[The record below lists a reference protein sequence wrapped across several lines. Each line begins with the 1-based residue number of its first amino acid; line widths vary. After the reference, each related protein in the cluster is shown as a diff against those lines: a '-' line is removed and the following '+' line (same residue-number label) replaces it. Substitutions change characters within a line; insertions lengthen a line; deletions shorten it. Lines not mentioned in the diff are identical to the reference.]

1 MLQTARSRIDR
12 SIVAYSFL
20 SFLLSLVLY
29 ILRELL
35 FCELSE
41 WIIKV
46 LVLSSI
52 LIITI
57 FLIYKA
63 FFHKIHKGLTYMLLH
78 QKIYSKLYK
87 SLYNANYYIE
97 KNVLGKKCAVIP
109 KIKITVNN
117 SLNGGVIYVENSV
130 KFDKRLDELPISSG
144 LPNHFVLI
152 REYISDNQNQY
163 IYEFEQFTLEKS
175 VFHTNSEF
183 QYFHQNCPEY
193 NLTIDNRIS
202 ITMFHMLIIGQ
213 TGSGKSYA
221 LYYFILQVIS
231 KKIPWNLFIIDPKY
245 SGLYILGKKINAT
258 QSAYDIEKAILLL
271 EQFNSSMEERKQQ
284 LSDLLEQKLDAD
296 YRTFNLTPICLI
308 IDEYSAFRASLTRFD
323 KKTRDKVDEI
333 IGNIIREGRQLGC
346 FVVIAQQQTNSQNL
360 PTELKENIPC
370 KIILGNSERQTYM
383 TALGA
388 IPDVTKRNFKTGEG
402 IFCYPE
408 IATVDAPLL
417 ISIPTLNFDILK
429 TVEKIIANNLKG

>member
-1 MLQTARSRIDR
+1 MLQTKRSRIDR
-12 SIVAYSFL
+12 SFEAYSLL
-20 SFLLSLVLY
+20 SFLLGLVLY
-29 ILRELL
+29 MLKELY
-35 FCELSE
+35 FCEIPE
-41 WIIKV
+41 WIIKLLLLISV
-46 LVLSSI
+46 SI
-52 LIITI
+52 STT
-57 FLIYKA
+57 FLIYKV
-63 FFHKIHKGLTYMLLH
+63 FFHKIYKGITYMFLH

-87 SLYNANYYIE
+87 ALYDANYYIE
-97 KNVLGKKCAVIP
+97 KNVLGKTCAVIP
-109 KIKITVNN
+109 KIEIDINN
-117 SLNGGVIYVENSV
+117 SLNSGTIYVENSV
-130 KFDKRLDELPISSG
+130 KFDRRLDELPISSG
-144 LPNHFVLI
+144 LPNHFVLV
-152 REYISDNQNQY
+152 REYISDNQNKY
-163 IYEFEQFTLEKS
+163 IYEFEKFTLEKS
-175 VFHTNSEF
+175 VFHTNSAF
-183 QYFHQNCPEY
+183 QRFHQNCPEY

-231 KKIPWNLFIIDPKY
+231 KKTPWNLFIIDPKC

-284 LSDLLEQKLDAD
+284 LSGLLEQKLDAD

-308 IDEYSAFRASLTRFD
+308 IDEYSAFRASITRFD

-370 KIILGNSERQTYM
+370 KIILGNAERQTYM
-383 TALGA
+383 TALGC

-402 IFCYPE
+402 ICCYPE

-417 ISIPTLNFDILK
+417 ISIPTLDFDILK
-429 TVEKIIANNLKG
+429 TVKTIIANNLKG